1 MSCAP
6 RVILIDPSP
15 ATRDVL
21 ARRLRA
27 QGFDVDETGDPAAGA
42 DMALC
47 APPKA
52 VIADLWMGGVSGV
65 QLCRLLRA
73 EPATAEIAVLLRG
86 DTDEPRNRFW
96 ADRAG
101 ADVYL
106 LKRHTDELVR
116 VLARAVEGVKDAA
129 EDSSARCSGVSGDIR
144 DRIARQLDDALFDSV
159 IASEVRALATCGAFD
174 RMFDRLVQLLSQV
187 ARYRWVAVSTQG
199 PARLAVHHHPSAAA
213 DVDDEVRAALGPAP
227 EGAPLRIEDEDALDG
242 PAAAP
247 AIVEDIPFGRACVG
261 RVAMSPCAAR
271 DVDATRALLALVAR
285 ELGGPIRMASL
296 VEESQRLASLDALTG
311 IMNRRSFG
319 ATMARELE
327 RTRRYGHPLT
337 LALLD
342 VDRFKDINDQHGHVA
357 GDEVLTSL
365 GALLSS
371 SAVRRTDLVAR
382 WGGEEFVVAF
392 LSTPEDGA
400 IIAAE
405 RLRAAIAAMT
415 VLNGGGQRIPVTASI
430 GLAAARPDDTLV
442 SLVARADVAMY
453 ESKSQGRNRVTVS
466 REPKG
471 EARAPGVPRFVKV
484 A

>member
-1 MSCAP
+1 MSSAP

-15 ATRDVL
+15 TTREVL

-47 APPKA
+47 DPPKA

-65 QLCRLLRA
+65 QLCRLLRS
-73 EPATAEIAVLLRG
+73 ELATAEIAILLCG

-101 ADVYL
+101 ADAYL
-106 LKRHTDELVR
+106 LKRRTGDIVRELT
-116 VLARAVEGVKDAA
+116 RAVEGVEDAA
-129 EDSSARCSGVSGDIR
+129 EDFFRQFSGASGDIR
-144 DRIARQLDDALFDSV
+144 DRIARQLDAALFDSV

-174 RMFDRLVQLLSQV
+174 RMFDLFVQFISQV
-187 ARYRWVAVSTQG
+187 TRYRWIAVSTSG
-199 PARLAVHHHPSAAA
+199 PERLALHHHPSAAG
-213 DVDDEVRAALGPAP
+213 DVDAEVRAALGAAP
-227 EGAPLRIEDEDALDG
+227 DPTSLRIEDEDALCG
-242 PAAAP
+242 PATAP
-247 AIVEDIPFGRACVG
+247 TIVEDIPFGKACVG
-261 RVAMSPCAAR
+261 RVAMSPCAAA
-271 DVDATRALLALVAR
+271 DVDAARALLSLVAR

-342 VDRFKDINDQHGHVA
+342 VDRFKDINDQRGHVA
-357 GDEVLTSL
+357 GDEVLASL

-392 LSTPEDGA
+392 LSTPEEGA

-405 RLRAAIAAMT
+405 RLRAAIEAMI
-415 VLNGGGQRIPVTASI
+415 VLDGNGQRIPVTASV

-442 SLVARADVAMY
+442 SLVARADGAMY
-453 ESKSQGRNRVTVS
+453 ESKSQGRNRVTVR
-466 REPKG
+466 RESSG
-471 EARAPGVPRFVKV
+471 ARDAPPF
-484 A
+484 ATPSAA